1 MQDNMLLKKLYD
13 KVLEKSSKPKA
24 ELFLGTISFCESS
37 FFPIPPDIL
46 LLPMVLARPHKWIR
60 IALITTIFSVLG
72 GVFGYLIGVFLWD
85 LLGEPIIHFYNLEEK
100 FDMFKENYNQN
111 GAIIVFIAGISPIP
125 FKLITIASGGLYLNI
140 YIFLLASFISRGF
153 RFFILAGLLRLFG
166 KPAKRFIEDNFTLA
180 TSIIGILLVLGVI
193 IAMSI

>member
-1 MQDNMLLKKLYD
+1 MQENMLLKKLYD

-24 ELFLGTISFCESS
+24 ELFLGIISFCESS

-125 FKLITIASGGLYLNI
+125 FKLITIASGGLHLNI
-140 YIFLLASFISRGF
+140 YIFLLASFVSRGF

>member
-1 MQDNMLLKKLYD
+1 MQENMLLKKLYD

-24 ELFLGTISFCESS
+24 ELFLGIISFCESS

-85 LLGEPIIHFYNLEEK
+85 FLGEPIIHFYNLEEK

-125 FKLITIASGGLYLNI
+125 YKLITIASGGLHLNI
-140 YIFLLASFISRGF
+140 YIFLLASFVSRGF

>member
-1 MQDNMLLKKLYD
+1 MQENMLLKKLYD
-13 KVLEKSSKPKA
+13 KVLEKSSKPGA
-24 ELFLGTISFCESS
+24 ERFLGTISFCESS

-46 LLPMVLARPHKWIR
+46 VLPMVLARPHKWIR

-72 GVFGYLIGVFLWD
+72 GAFGYLIGLFLWD

-100 FDMFKENYNQN
+100 FNMFKENYNKN

-125 FKLITIASGGLYLNI
+125 YKLITIASGGLHLNI
-140 YIFLLASFISRGF
+140 YIFILASFVSRGF

-166 KPAKRFIEDNFTLA
+166 KPAKKFIEDNFTLA

>member
-1 MQDNMLLKKLYD
+1 MQENMLLKKLYD
-13 KVLEKSSKPKA
+13 KVLEKSSKPEA
-24 ELFLGTISFCESS
+24 ERFLGTISFCKSS

-46 LLPMVLARPHKWIR
+46 VLPMVLARPHKWIR

-72 GVFGYLIGVFLWD
+72 GAFGYLIGLFLWD

-100 FDMFKENYNQN
+100 FNMFKENYNKN

-125 FKLITIASGGLYLNI
+125 YKLITIASGGLHLNI
-140 YIFLLASFISRGF
+140 YIFILASFVSRGF

-166 KPAKRFIEDNFTLA
+166 KPAKKFIEDNFTLA

-193 IAMSI
+193 IAMNI

>member
-1 MQDNMLLKKLYD
+1 
-13 KVLEKSSKPKA
+13 
-24 ELFLGTISFCESS
+24 
-37 FFPIPPDIL
+37 
-46 LLPMVLARPHKWIR
+46 MVLARPHKWIR

-72 GVFGYLIGVFLWD
+72 GVFGYFIGVFLWD
-85 LLGEPIIHFYNLEEK
+85 LLGEPIINFYNLEEK

-166 KPAKRFIEDNFTLA
+166 KPAKRFIEQRSLYNSKNL
-180 TSIIGILLVLGVI
+180 
-193 IAMSI
+193 